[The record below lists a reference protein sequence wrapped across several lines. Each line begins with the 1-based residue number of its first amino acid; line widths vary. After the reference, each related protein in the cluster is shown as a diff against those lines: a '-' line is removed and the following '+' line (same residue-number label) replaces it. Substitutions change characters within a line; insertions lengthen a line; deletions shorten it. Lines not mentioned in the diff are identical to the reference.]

1 MFVLKSRWLKVFEY
15 SENILQSEV
24 TVSIFGLNCSEVFT
38 KDLISSSERLWK
50 SQIEP
55 SQFMLFYAKKN
66 YIMNFLFLHSEF
78 LLGFKNEAVMIKT
91 PGK

>member
-24 TVSIFGLNCSEVFT
+24 TVSIFGFNCSEVFT

-55 SQFMLFYAKKN
+55 SQFICYFMQKKF
-66 YIMNFLFLHSEF
+66 I
-78 LLGFKNEAVMIKT
+78 
-91 PGK
+91 